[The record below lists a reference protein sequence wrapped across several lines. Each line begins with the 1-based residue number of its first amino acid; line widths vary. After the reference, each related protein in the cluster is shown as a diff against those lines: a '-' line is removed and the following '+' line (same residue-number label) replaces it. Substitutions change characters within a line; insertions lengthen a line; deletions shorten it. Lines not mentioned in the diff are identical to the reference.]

1 MPISTPSSL
10 KAHTR
15 KRYSPA
21 LGLLALLTILLAP
34 MTAFCADPARVFHLN
49 PEFEE
54 GYKFSIGVRSGDFL
68 IIGGITAVDEQGNE
82 VHADNPRKQMQLI
95 YQRLEKILAAHGA
108 TAKNVVKETIY
119 YGIDNEKYF
128 STLDIR
134 SDFYKDVAGPSTSGV
149 KVAGFTSENI
159 LIELTAVAYLGK

>member
-1 MPISTPSSL
+1 MTISTPAFT
-10 KAHTR
+10 KALSETR
-15 KRYSPA
+15 AFPA
-21 LGLLALLTILLAP
+21 LSFATLLVILMSP
-34 MTAFCADPARVFHLN
+34 MTAFCADPAQVFHLN

-108 TAKNVVKETIY
+108 SAKNVVKETIY
-119 YGIDNEKYF
+119 YGIDNERYF
-128 STLDIR
+128 GTLDIR
-134 SDFYKDVAGPSTSGV
+134 SDFYQGVAGPSTSGV
-149 KVAGFTSENI
+149 RVAGFTSDNI